1 MNKDEVTYDEVK
13 QWAENIDREDLLQ
26 IITDIANKYYL
37 PRTLVRDIKNTEYT
51 NPDGNPSGFK
61 MAEWLEKLMEED
73 NVDDDRTA

>member
-1 MNKDEVTYDEVK
+1 MDKDEVTYDEVTEWTK
-13 QWAENIDREDLLQ
+13 SVGREELVQ